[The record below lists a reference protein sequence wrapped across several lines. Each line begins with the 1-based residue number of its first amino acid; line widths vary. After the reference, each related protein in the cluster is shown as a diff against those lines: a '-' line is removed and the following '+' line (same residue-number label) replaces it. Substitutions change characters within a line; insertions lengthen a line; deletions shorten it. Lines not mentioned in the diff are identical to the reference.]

1 MPFSFARTSLP
12 GLIVIEPRRFD
23 DDRGYFMET
32 YKESE
37 FSPAGIAER
46 FVQDNHSC
54 SKRGVLR
61 GLHFQ
66 AGPKAQGKLVR
77 VLRGRVWDVA
87 VDLRPASPSFAK
99 WHAVE
104 LSAENRLMFYLP
116 PGFAHGFLALS
127 DEAELMY
134 KCTTE
139 YDKASDGGLRWND
152 PDLAIDWP
160 LRDVILS
167 QKDAALPFFN
177 ELFGKRA

>member
-1 MPFSFARTSLP
+1 MPFLFKTTTIP
-12 GLIVIEPRRFD
+12 GLVLVEPRRFD
-23 DDRGYFMET
+23 DERGFFMET

-37 FSPAGIAER
+37 FHGAGIVER

-66 AGPKAQGKLVR
+66 SAPKAQGKLVR
-77 VLRGRVWDVA
+77 VLSGKVWDVA
-87 VDLRPASPSFAK
+87 VDLRPGSATYGK
-99 WHAVE
+99 WEGLE
-104 LSAENRLMFYLP
+104 LSAENRLMYYLP

-134 KCTTE
+134 KCTAE
-139 YDKASDGGLRWND
+139 YDKASDGGLRWDD

-160 LRDVILS
+160 FRDVIVS
-167 QKDAALPFFN
+167 QKDAALPYLK
-177 ELFGKRA
+177 ELR